1 MGFFKK
7 TENHQDNLERAKRH
21 GTDKRIYGDLI
32 YRCRRCG
39 YEGKIE
45 NVPNIDRV
53 AYVLMNGNRDRIFMT
68 TNYYQDP
75 ETNTIYQEC
84 MHHECEPGRVGYM
97 ELIGADIKGQIFLA
111 DKYKTQQIRQE
122 EYNPNEEKSIDELF
136 PEE

>member
-7 TENHQDNLERAKRH
+7 QNTPQSDLERARKH

-75 ETNTIYQEC
+75 ETQTIYQEC
-84 MHHECEPGRVGYM
+84 MHHECAPGEVGYM

-111 DKYKTQQIRQE
+111 DKYKTPHTNQQK
-122 EYNPNEEKSIDELF
+122 YDPNDEKPLDELF
-136 PEE
+136 PE